1 MAGILL
7 TISNLSKL
15 VGALYPLFIVSFLVL
30 ASVFNLKLT
39 GVVYLGGIVVTI
51 VLCYLFGMMGLVSE
65 RSPNAAL
72 SCDLFSMGSHPYQ
85 GPSTQ
90 AAISWFTLAYLLWP
104 MLPPMHPG
112 GLANPMVIAVTLVFA
127 LVNSI
132 FQYRNN
138 CSNTSGIILG
148 GVIGLLVG
156 TAWFWLWY
164 SSGYKDLLFY
174 NELVSNNAICTRPSK
189 QTFKCEVWKGGELIS
204 SSTV

>member
-1 MAGILL
+1 MAGILV

-39 GVVYLGGIVVTI
+39 GVVYLGGIVATI
-51 VLCYLFGMMGLVSE
+51 ILCYLFGMMGLISE
-65 RSPNAAL
+65 RNPNAAL
-72 SCDLFSMGSHPYQ
+72 SCDLFSMASHPYQ

-90 AAISWFTLAYLLWP
+90 AAISWFTFVYLLWP

-112 GLANPMVIAVTLVFA
+112 GLINPMIIATTLIFA
-127 LVNSI
+127 MINSI

-148 GVIGLLVG
+148 GAIGLLAG
-156 TAWFWLWY
+156 SGWFWLWY
-164 SSGYKDLLFY
+164 GSGYKDLLFY